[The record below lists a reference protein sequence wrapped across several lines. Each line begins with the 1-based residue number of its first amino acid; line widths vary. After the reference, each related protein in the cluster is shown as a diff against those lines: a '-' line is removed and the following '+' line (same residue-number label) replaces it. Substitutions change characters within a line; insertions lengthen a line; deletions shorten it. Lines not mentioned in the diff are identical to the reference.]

1 MIGIEVSQRIRVF
14 PTSDQEEVLW
24 KLSEKCRLL
33 YNFALEERINTWKNG
48 VKGINY
54 YKQQNDL
61 PELKEKFPEYKWVYS
76 KVLQYVLRI
85 LDANYKSFFAL
96 WKRGSKKARP
106 PKFKGKKYFTTMV
119 YNQSGFKIG
128 NRFIKISHKYNNVP
142 LLLEIPEKFQF
153 ENVKQVSISQDNLSK
168 EYYVSICYEID
179 DKDYVDNGMYQAIDL
194 GITNIVTAVNM
205 EGKFI
210 QIKNK
215 RPDKYWEKKVEDVQS
230 KRDRCKRLSKRWYK
244 YNEQLKHMKR
254 KCANQI
260 KDFQHK
266 LSKKIVENTKANTI
280 IVGELDV
287 KEMASRKKGRANHK
301 GKRSLNRA
309 IQNTGTLGR
318 FVQFLTYKAER
329 VGKRIIRISEC
340 NTSKMCCV
348 CGRIHDMP
356 LWVREMNCDCGNEID
371 LDKNSCVNMMKRF
384 LSQNA
389 KWTGYQEFLG
399 NLRHTA
405 NGKTRAPSPIFG
417 YSSEDSQEAHEF
429 IRG

>member
-1 MIGIEVSQRIRVF
+1 MVGIEISQKIRIF
-14 PTSDQEEVLW
+14 PNSEQEEVLW

-33 YNFALEERINTWKNG
+33 YNFALEERLSAWKNG

-61 PELKEKFPEYKWVYS
+61 PELKEKFSEYKWVYS

-96 WKRGSKKARP
+96 WKQGNKKARH

-128 NRFIKISHKYNNVP
+128 KGFVTFSHNYNGVP
-142 LLLEIPEKFQF
+142 LLFEIPENFQF
-153 ENVKQVSISQDNLSK
+153 ENVKQVSISQDSLSK
-168 EYYVSICYEID
+168 EYSVSICYEID
-179 DKDYVDNGMYQAIDL
+179 DKEYVDNEKYQAIDL

-215 RPDKYWEKKVEDVQS
+215 RPDKYWEKRIEEVQS
-230 KRDRCKRLSKRWYK
+230 KRDRCKRLSNRWYK

-280 IVGELDV
+280 IVGELDI
-287 KEMASRKKGRANHK
+287 KQMASKKKGKANYK

-329 VGKRIIRISEC
+329 VGKRVIRISER

-348 CGRIHDMP
+348 CGKIHDIS
-356 LWVREMNCDCGNEID
+356 LSDREMDCDCGNFID
-371 LDKNSCVNMMKRF
+371 RDKNSCVNMMKRF

-389 KWTGYQEFLG
+389 KWTGYEEFLR
-399 NLRHTA
+399 NLRHTVK
-405 NGKTRAPSPIFG
+405 GKMRIPSLNFG
-417 YSSEDSQEAHEF
+417 YGSENSQEAHEF